1 MNLKAFCVEGNETIL
16 NSIKTLDENGKKIV
30 LVVED
35 EKLIGVITDG
45 YIRRWILQ
53 NGDLQE
59 NVKCV
64 MNMHPIYIHEN
75 EKDNAK
81 RIFAR
86 KHIEALPVLD
96 HNHCIRDIIFL
107 QDLLTEADKH
117 NDHLKDVPIVI
128 MAGGKGSF

>member
-45 YIRRWILQ
+45 DIRRWILQ

-75 EKDNAK
+75 EKDNE
-81 RIFAR
+81 
-86 KHIEALPVLD
+86 KHPGRGIY
-96 HNHCIRDIIFL
+96 
-107 QDLLTEADKH
+107 
-117 NDHLKDVPIVI
+117 
-128 MAGGKGSF
+128 